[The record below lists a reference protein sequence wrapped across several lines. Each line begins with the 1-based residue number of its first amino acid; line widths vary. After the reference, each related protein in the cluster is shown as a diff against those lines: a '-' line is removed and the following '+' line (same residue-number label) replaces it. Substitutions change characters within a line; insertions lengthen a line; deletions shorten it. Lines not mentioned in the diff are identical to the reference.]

1 MMHVLVTG
9 SNGQLGSELQD
20 RSFDT
25 SAQFFFTTRG
35 QLDITDTEAVEAFIV
50 KEQITTL
57 INCAAYTAV
66 DTAEI
71 QQEAALQINL
81 EAVKKLG
88 ALCKKYYIR
97 LIHIS
102 TDYVFDGTSNQP
114 YTETSPCKPVN
125 FYGRSKQLGE
135 QALQE
140 LSLPNSII
148 IRTSWVYSVY
158 GANFVKT
165 MLRLGAEKQHLN
177 VVADQIGSPTYAG
190 DLADFIVNN
199 VLDFKSDATQVY
211 HYRNEGV
218 CSWYDFAQ
226 EIMRLN
232 DSICVVDPIPVTQ
245 FPTSA
250 ARPYYSV
257 LDTSRLKQDFQ
268 VRIPYW
274 RASLALCISKL
285 QNAA

>member
-1 MMHVLVTG
+1 MNVLVTG
-9 SNGQLGSELQD
+9 SNGQLGSELED
-20 RSFDT
+20 RSLDT
-25 SAQFFFTTRG
+25 SFQFFFTSRV
-35 QLDITDTEAVEAFIV
+35 QLDITDIEAVETFIL
-50 KEQITTL
+50 KEHITTL

-66 DTAEI
+66 DKAEE
-71 QQEAALQINL
+71 QQEYALRINF

-88 ALCKKYYIR
+88 ELCKKHHIR

-102 TDYVFDGTSNQP
+102 TDYVFDGTSSQP
-114 YTETSPCKPVN
+114 YTENSPCKPVN
-125 FYGRSKQLGE
+125 FYGSSKQLGE
-135 QALQE
+135 QALLNLD
-140 LSLPNSII
+140 LSNSII

-190 DLADFIVNN
+190 DLADFILKN
-199 VLDFKSDATQVY
+199 VLNFKSKTTEVY

-226 EIMRLN
+226 EIMCLS
-232 DSICVVDPIPVTQ
+232 DSTCTVDPIPATQ
-245 FPTSA
+245 FSTQA

-257 LDTSRLKQDFQ
+257 LDTGRLKQDFQ
-268 VRIPYW
+268 VTIPYW